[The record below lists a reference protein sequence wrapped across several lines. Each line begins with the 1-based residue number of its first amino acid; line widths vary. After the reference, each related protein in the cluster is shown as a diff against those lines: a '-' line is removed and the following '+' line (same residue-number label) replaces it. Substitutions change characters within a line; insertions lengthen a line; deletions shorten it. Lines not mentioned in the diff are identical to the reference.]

1 MASKM
6 LETWKQWIVAAQEDL
21 RLARTLLDEQRDF
34 YPPICF
40 NSQQAVE
47 KALKAFLYFHRVD
60 EEFRS
65 HHLDMLLVRCKEID
79 LTFDELREPVAIL
92 DQYYIPTRYPD
103 ALAGMTASGVY
114 HEEEAREAVEY
125 AEKILEFVM
134 QRLKK

>member
-6 LETWKQWIVAAQEDL
+6 LETWQQWIEAAREDL
-21 RLARTLLDEQRDF
+21 RLARTLLEEQHDF

-47 KALKAFLYFHRVD
+47 KALKAFLYFHHVD
-60 EEFRS
+60 EEFRG
-65 HHLDMLLVRCKEID
+65 HHLDVLLGRCKKID
-79 LTFDELREPVAIL
+79 PLFDGLREPITIL
-92 DQYYIPTRYPD
+92 DQYYVPTRYPD

-125 AEKILEFVM
+125 AEKVFEFVM
-134 QRLKK
+134 KRVKA

>member
-1 MASKM
+1 MI
-6 LETWKQWIVAAQEDL
+6 ETWQQWVEAAREDL
-21 RLARTLLDEQRDF
+21 RLARTLLEEQHDF

-47 KALKAFLYFHRVD
+47 KALKAFLYFHHVD
-60 EEFRS
+60 EEFRG
-65 HHLDMLLVRCKEID
+65 HRLDALLEHCKKID
-79 LTFDELREPVAIL
+79 PAFDEFREMVAII

-125 AEKILEFVM
+125 AEKILKFIVA
-134 QRLKK
+134 RVKL